1 VLHKN
6 TLRASSRRL
15 TLFVAAGVALFAA
28 CLATR
33 AVAER
38 VPVAVLMANEA
49 LPDIAL
55 GKSDAPVIIV
65 EYASMTCTHCA
76 ALQATVYP
84 KLKSGYVDTGKVR
97 FILREFPLNDLD
109 AAGFMLA
116 RCAGAG
122 KRTDRRSPIRPAKE
136 LGVREPARRSS
147 GGLLK
152 QNGISQESFETCLK
166 DQQLSENITRVR
178 DRAYEDFKVS
188 ATPTFFI
195 HGERVEGTLTFASIA
210 AKIDALIAH

>member
-76 ALQATVYP
+76 AFQATVYP

-122 KRTDRRSPIRPAKE
+122 KRTEIVDLLFAQQRNWAFVNRPVEA
-136 LGVREPARRSS
+136 LGVFSSRTELARKALRLASRISSFPRTSRECGTGRMKILRSLPRRHFSS
-147 GGLLK
+147 TE
-152 QNGISQESFETCLK
+152 NGWK
-166 DQQLSENITRVR
+166 
-178 DRAYEDFKVS
+178 
-188 ATPTFFI
+188 
-195 HGERVEGTLTFASIA
+195 ER
-210 AKIDALIAH
+210 